1 MQRLTDFHHIS
12 AYAIAAVILAITG
25 ICLSQP
31 AEVAFAQETATTNP
45 PNQAAKTDEKNF
57 ADAIQSHP
65 AVEPHVFSSS
75 DEGQRAIA
83 TFRVPEGMKV
93 ELFAA
98 EPEVANPVSFC
109 FDEQGRC
116 FVAETYRQNKG
127 VEDNRSHM
135 NWLDDDLA
143 SHTVD
148 DRLAMFK
155 KFLGKEISKYAD
167 QTDRIRMLLDT
178 RGTGRADK
186 STIVADGFNGILDG
200 TGAGLLAHHGDLYY
214 TCIPNLWK
222 ISGISENAPA
232 EHREILHT
240 GYGVRVAFRG
250 HDMHGLIIGPDG
262 KLYYSIGDRGFHV
275 KVGDRVLEN
284 VESGSV
290 LRCNLDGSG
299 LEIFATGLRNPQE
312 LAFDD
317 YGNLF
322 TCDNNSDSGDKA
334 RWEYIVEGGDSGWR
348 MAYQYLADRGP
359 FNREKIWYPPFAGQA
374 AYIVP
379 PVANV
384 ADGPSGLVYDPGVGL
399 PEKYRGSFFLVD
411 FRGGAGSSG
420 VHAIRVKPKG
430 AGFELA
436 SDEKFFWSILATDV
450 DIGPDSK
457 MYVSDWVEGWDGCG
471 KGRIY
476 RLFDPQANADPKV
489 EEVKR
494 LIAGDWSQ
502 VNALDLLD
510 MLGHVDRRIRQQA
523 QFELVK
529 RGSAR
534 ALAVAAINDTRQLAR
549 IHALWG
555 IGQIGMR
562 WYEQEVVLSLLK
574 LFDDP
579 DAEIRAQTA
588 KLMGGFKSLSV
599 VDDKLIVALADESP
613 RVKFFAAL
621 ELGKRKP
628 PAAVDAL
635 VKMLTQNN
643 DADPVLRFA
652 GIAGLAG
659 CANPEALAAMAT
671 HPPRAV
677 RLAAVVALRRLNS
690 PLVGKFLA
698 DSDPKI
704 VLEAARAIHDVPII
718 EAFPALAAVVDHPVL
733 AAGDDGDA
741 LFRRVLSANFHL
753 GGVDH
758 ANALA
763 KFAASEQPIPDSL
776 RIEALEMLG
785 SWSHPSGRDR
795 VLGMWR
801 PIEPREAAAAA
812 DALRPVLSQLFASSN
827 TVRKSAAQ
835 VAGQS
840 GIIEAAPELVKIVGD
855 RSRESSLRVEAL
867 RMLDVLGEK
876 NLWEIT
882 DAALTDADPQVR
894 IEARQ
899 LLVKQRTGK
908 ALKELQQAL
917 EHGEPAERQAALLQL
932 DELKLPEADQVLE
945 SAMQQLLAGKMPPAM
960 QLDLLEAAA
969 ARNTPKL
976 REQLKQFESQRA
988 KDDPLAEYREAM
1000 VGGSIARGDKLFHES
1015 NELSC
1020 RRCHKTGDSG
1030 GEVGPNLTSIA
1041 AKLAA
1046 QFAVPSADGKSAVGN
1061 HDEKL
1066 DSRIREYLLE
1076 SIVLPSK
1083 TIAKGFETVIVV
1095 TDDGRQFSGVFQS
1108 EDEVQLRLVTPEG
1121 KPIVVPKR
1129 TIEERRTG
1137 PSAMPADLVKH
1148 MTKRQLR
1155 DLVEYLASLRGEP

>member
-1 MQRLTDFHHIS
+1 
-12 AYAIAAVILAITG
+12 
-25 ICLSQP
+25 
-31 AEVAFAQETATTNP
+31 
-45 PNQAAKTDEKNF
+45 
-57 ADAIQSHP
+57 
-65 AVEPHVFSSS
+65 
-75 DEGQRAIA
+75 
-83 TFRVPEGMKV
+83 MKV

-109 FDEQGRC
+109 FDEQGRM
-116 FVAETYRQNKG
+116 FVAETFRQNKG

-143 SHTVD
+143 AHTVD

-155 KFLGKEISKYAD
+155 KFLGKDISKYAE

-178 RGTGRADK
+178 KGTGRADK

-262 KLYYSIGDRGFHV
+262 KLYYSIGDRGLHV

-290 LRCNLDGSG
+290 LRCNLDGSE
-299 LEIFATGLRNPQE
+299 LEIVATGLRNPQE

-322 TCDNNSDSGDKA
+322 TCDNNSDSGDRC
-334 RWEYIVEGGDSGWR
+334 RWEYLVEGGDYGWR

-379 PVANV
+379 HVANV

-420 VHAIRVKPKG
+420 VHAIRIKPKG

-450 DIGPDSK
+450 DIGPDCK

-476 RLFDPQANADPKV
+476 RLFDPPANADPKV
-489 EEVKR
+489 AEVKR

-502 VNALDLLD
+502 VNLLDLNE
-510 MLGHVDRRIRQQA
+510 MLGHADRRIRQQA

-529 RGSAR
+529 RGA
-534 ALAVAAINDTRQLAR
+534 AKNLAVVAINDVRQLAR

-588 KLMGGFKSLSV
+588 KLMGGFKSLAV
-599 VDDKLIVALADESP
+599 VDDKLIAALADESP

-621 ELGKRKP
+621 ELGQRKP

-635 VKMLTQNN
+635 VTMLAQNN

-659 CANPEALAAMAT
+659 CASPEVLAAMAT
-671 HPPRAV
+671 HRSRAV

-698 DSDPKI
+698 DSDSKI
-704 VLEAARAIHDVPII
+704 VLEAARAIHDVPIG
-718 EAFPALAAVVDHPVL
+718 EAFPALAALVDHPVPD
-733 AAGDDGDA
+733 GDDGDA
-741 LFRRVLSANFHL
+741 LFRRVLNANFHL
-753 GGVDH
+753 GGIDQ
-758 ANALA
+758 AKALA
-763 KFAASEQPIPDSL
+763 KFAAGEQSIPDSL

-785 SWSHPSGRDR
+785 NWAHPSGRDR

-801 PIEPREAAAAA
+801 PIEPRNAAAAA
-812 DALRPVLSQLFASSN
+812 DALRPVLSKLFALSN
-827 TVRKSAAQ
+827 AVRKSAAQ
-835 VAGQS
+835 VAGQL
-840 GIIEAAPELVKIVGD
+840 GMIEAAPELVKIVGD
-855 RSRESSLRVEAL
+855 RSRETSLRVEAL
-867 RMLDVLGEK
+867 RMLDVLGER
-876 NLWEIT
+876 NLWAIT
-882 DAALTDADPQVR
+882 DSALTDSDPQVR
-894 IEARQ
+894 IAARQ
-899 LLVKQRTGK
+899 LLVKQRTGR

-932 DELKLPEADQVLE
+932 DELKLPEADQILE

-976 REQLKQFESQRA
+976 RAAVEAIRIPA
-988 KDDPLAEYREAM
+988 PKDDPLAEYREAL
-1000 VGGSIARGDKLFHES
+1000 VGGSSDRGNKLFHES

-1041 AKLAA
+1041 TKLAA
-1046 QFAVPSADGKSAVGN
+1046 QFAASAGDAKSSGAQG
-1061 HDEKL
+1061 DESVDARL
-1066 DSRIREYLLE
+1066 REYLLE

-1083 TIAKGFETVIVV
+1083 TIAKGFETVIVI

-1108 EDEVQLRLVTPEG
+1108 EDDNQLRLVTPEG
-1121 KPIVVPKR
+1121 KPIVVAKR
-1129 TIEERRTG
+1129 SIEERRTG
-1137 PSAMPADLVKH
+1137 PSAMPADLIKH

-1155 DLVEYLASLRGEP
+1155 NLVEYLASLKGEP